1 MKRASIDLFFQLFRY
16 SIGASN
22 ESPSDILEGMWY
34 DVFMIARQQ
43 SLLGVLFYGIQ
54 KQSEQKPPKNLL
66 LKWYAISEQIRQ
78 ANEKI
83 NRVAVDL
90 KDQLWQ
96 EGFRTCLLKGQ
107 GNTLN
112 YPNSHIR
119 TSGDIDIWVKP
130 VDSGQPTVDNYLR
143 RVLLYVR
150 KKNPKA
156 KACYHHVDAGE
167 YKGVELEV
175 HYRPSFMNNLI
186 HNRRLQKWF
195 EENAEEQ
202 FAHEVDLPNGAGKIC
217 VPTNAFNR
225 IYQMAHIYNHVIH
238 EGVGLRQIVDYYYLL
253 RKADNGL
260 GFRVESL
267 GRGEDDGLELRV
279 ECLESS
285 LRYLGLYN
293 FAGAVMWVLKEKLGL
308 EDKYLIVQ
316 PNEKLG
322 RFLLDEI
329 MQGGNFGQYDTRV
342 KHGGSQLSQNIQR
355 LKRDFRLM
363 WYFPSECLWEPVF
376 RVYHFFWRLVH

>member
-1 MKRASIDLFFQLFRY
+1 MFFQLLRY

-22 ESPSDILEGMWY
+22 EFPSNLSEGMWY

-130 VDSGQPTVDNYLR
+130 VDSGQLTVDNYLR
-143 RVLLYVR
+143 SVLLYVR

-156 KACYHHVDAGE
+156 KACYHHVDAGM

-225 IYQMAHIYNHVIH
+225 IYQMAHIYNHLIH

-253 RKADNGL
+253 KKAK
-260 GFRVESL
+260 
-267 GRGEDDGLELRV
+267 DDVKCEMGNVKETLQ
-279 ECLESS
+279 
-285 LRYLGLYN
+285 YLGLYKS
-293 FAGAVMWVLKEKLGL
+293 AGAVMWVLKEKLGL
-308 EDKYLIVQ
+308 EDKYLIV
-316 PNEKLG
+316 PTNEKLG

-355 LKRDFRLM
+355 LKRDLRLM

-376 RVYHFFWRLVH
+376 RLYHFFWRLVH